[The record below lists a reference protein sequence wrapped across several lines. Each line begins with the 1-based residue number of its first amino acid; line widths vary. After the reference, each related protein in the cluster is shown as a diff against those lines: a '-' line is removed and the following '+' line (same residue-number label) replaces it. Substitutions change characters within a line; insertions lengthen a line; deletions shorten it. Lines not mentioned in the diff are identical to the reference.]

1 MPVSERILERKDSK
15 KSMKKV
21 RMLLRVSSN
30 HQLDPDGDL
39 KIQRE
44 IVMEYILAHEDW
56 QLDVKEYFEGAQ
68 SGYRNHVKDRAILY
82 EVLEDAKMQEFDIL
96 VVYKDD
102 RIGRLM
108 WEIGAY
114 IMQLKSYGVD
124 IYTTKDGC
132 ISPDRS
138 DIMGQMMLALRYGNA
153 QKSSADTGQR
163 VKDTAQ
169 KLVKNGRFMGGKAP
183 YGYKLELSG
192 ELSKH
197 GRALHKLVII
207 PEQADVVAYIY
218 DLSYRKELGSG
229 KIAQVLNADVT
240 YSKLAP
246 NDVWKAG
253 TVTSILTNPVYC
265 GYVAYK
271 RREKNNGRY
280 HRLGQEDWIYAEKEN
295 EELRIIDKE
304 RWNQVQEKRERRRP
318 CLPNGI
324 PSGAKRAMLRNDGN
338 LPLIN
343 VIHCGYCDA
352 KLTNGSRYNY
362 WTIKATGEKRTSRTP
377 LYRCPFASDGRVHE
391 GKMHLPA
398 EKIENIVFQYVGNY
412 LDDVMNPDEIKAKIY
427 EQNQKIIRSV
437 QTKIRQKAGE
447 IQKIQDDIDTMKKHV
462 PEAMRGEYPLEIG
475 ILADAIIDLE
485 ERKAIEREATAKLQ
499 EKLRELQEEKEEG
512 YTFVDCMPSWK
523 DVFYRADRLVK
534 RVIID
539 RLVEKIIVTDEKLT
553 IRFKFAP
560 NLFDNN
566 S

>member
-1 MPVSERILERKDSK
+1 
-15 KSMKKV
+15 MKKV

-30 HQLDPDGDL
+30 HQLEPDGDL
-39 KIQRE
+39 KVQRE
-44 IVMEYILAHEDW
+44 IVKEYILAHEDW
-56 QLDVKEYFEGAQ
+56 QLDEKEYFEGAQ

-82 EVLEDAKMQEFDIL
+82 DVLQDAKKHEFDIL

-114 IMQLKSYGVD
+114 VMQLKSYGID

-169 KLVKNGRFMGGKAP
+169 KLIKNGRFMGGKAP

-192 ELSKH
+192 VLSKH
-197 GRALHKLVII
+197 GRALHKLVKI
-207 PEQADVVAYIY
+207 PEQAEVVAYIY
-218 DLSYRKELGSG
+218 NLSYQKELGSG
-229 KIAQVLNADVT
+229 KIAQILNADET
-240 YSKLAP
+240 YRKLAP

-280 HRLGQEDWIYAEKEN
+280 HRLGQKDWIYADKEN
-295 EELRIIDKE
+295 VELRIIEKE
-304 RWNQVQEKRERRRP
+304 KWNQVQEKRERRRP
-318 CLPNGI
+318 CCRNGI
-324 PSGAKRAMLRNDGN
+324 PSGEKKTMLRNDGN
-338 LPLIN
+338 LTLID
-343 VIHCGYCDA
+343 VIYCGYCGA

-362 WTIKATGEKRTSRTP
+362 WTIKATGEKRTSRAL
-377 LYRCPFASDGRVHE
+377 LYRCPSSLDGIPHE
-391 GKMHLPA
+391 GKKRFQA
-398 EKIENIVFQYVGNY
+398 EKIENIVFQYVGSY
-412 LDDVMNPDEIKAKIY
+412 LAVLMDPDEIKVQIL
-427 EQNQKIIRSV
+427 EQNQRKIRSV
-437 QTKIRQKAGE
+437 QMQIRQKEGE
-447 IQKIQDDIDTMKKHV
+447 IQKIQDDIDTMKNHI
-462 PEAMRGEYPLEIG
+462 PEAIRGTYPMEIG
-475 ILADAIIDLE
+475 ILADAIKDFE
-485 ERKAIEREATAKLQ
+485 EKKETEREATDRLQ
-499 EKLRELQEEKEEG
+499 EKLRELQRKQDEG
-512 YTFVDCMPSWK
+512 DTFGDCMPTWQ
-523 DVFYRADRLVK
+523 DVFFRADRQVK

-539 RLVEKIIVTDEKLT
+539 KLVDKIIVTDEKLI
-553 IRFKFAP
+553 IRFKFDP
-560 NLFDNN
+560 NLLNYN